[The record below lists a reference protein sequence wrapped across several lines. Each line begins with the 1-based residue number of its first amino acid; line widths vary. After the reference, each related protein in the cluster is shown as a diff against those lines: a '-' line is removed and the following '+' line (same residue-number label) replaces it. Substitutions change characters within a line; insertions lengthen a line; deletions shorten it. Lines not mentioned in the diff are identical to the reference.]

1 MAPRHTLLENER
13 ATQERV
19 GRLRIDYPAAH
30 AVSSLY
36 RAANAVR
43 RNLTNTVLREHDLTW
58 TGFLVLWLLWIW
70 GAMETRLV
78 AEEVG
83 ISKGSLTGVMNT
95 LIARGLI
102 ERVPSE
108 TDRRRVE
115 LRLTPEGESLMDELY
130 PEFNAAE
137 SALVHGLSGRDLKRL
152 TESLRTITTT
162 AEASED

>member
-1 MAPRHTLLENER
+1 MAPRHSLVENER

-36 RAANAVR
+36 RAGNAVR
-43 RNLTNTVLREHDLTW
+43 RHLTNTVLRDHDLTW

-95 LIARGLI
+95 LTARGLV

-108 TDRRRVE
+108 LDRRRVE
-115 LRLTPEGESLMDELY
+115 LTLTPAGEELMDELY
-130 PEFNAAE
+130 PQFNEAE
-137 SALVHGLSGRDLKRL
+137 SALVQGLSGRDLRRL
-152 TESLRTITTT
+152 TESLRRITTT
-162 AEASED
+162 AEADDE